1 MDRMIRNA
9 KFQANHLGHPPAS
22 PELPSET
29 IRFGPTLQECGE
41 TSELVGG
48 QAPGGAGRRSM
59 TEGLW
64 AVLPRPL
71 QPLADGGGADP
82 QGLGNVL
89 LRPTLL
95 LEVPGLEPS
104 SFSPVQRYGRHT
116 WQRTRSRHLD

>member
-48 QAPGGAGRRSM
+48 QAPGGAGRWSVAKRLRSLLV
-59 TEGLW
+59 G
-64 AVLPRPL
+64 PRHPL
-71 QPLADGGGADP
+71 TDGPFADAHGFRDLA
-82 QGLGNVL
+82 
-89 LRPTLL
+89 LRPALA
-95 LEVPGLEPS
+95 LECPGLEPTG
-104 SFSPVQRYGRHT
+104 FFPIMG
-116 WQRTRSRHLD
+116 